1 MRCLD
6 EKELKIVAGA
16 GLKDHLPLSMAV
28 VASGAVSIGAI
39 GCVAGGITGPGG
51 VLIGCTLGAAFGL
64 VGGAMHYLVASNLAQ

>member
-28 VASGAVSIGAI
+28 AAGGAVSIGAI

-51 VLIGCTLGAAFGL
+51 F
-64 VGGAMHYLVASNLAQ
+64 